1 MYNTDTELLY
11 PMRVTPMLRNIRE
24 AEWAQL
30 VDRVTSR
37 DADSNEQ
44 VAFTLMMV
52 KLDGCANCNT
62 DSFRAMRG
70 CTQCARQN
78 IKRFRGND
86 QELIKQFAQAKSEV
100 DRYLKSRNVQ
110 DT

>member
-11 PMRVTPMLRNIRE
+11 PMRVTPTLRNVRE
-24 AEWAQL
+24 TAWAQL
-30 VDRVTSR
+30 VDRVTSKE
-37 DADSNEQ
+37 ADISEKM
-44 VAFTLMMV
+44 AFTLMMV

-86 QELIKQFAQAKSEV
+86 QELIKQFSQAKAEV
-100 DRYLKSRNVQ
+100 DRYLKTRKI
-110 DT
+110 